1 MFPLGIQAPGGVTNL
16 GAGRDGTRSHRA
28 KLNPIFS
35 IKKKKK
41 ALCKEQNLQSS
52 QDQVDH
58 LLKNLLTPQLSV
70 SVLVAVQAVFGRLGA
85 DSLSTMINLMGEGT
99 DDF

>member
-1 MFPLGIQAPGGVTNL
+1 M
-16 GAGRDGTRSHRA
+16 RSHRA
-28 KLNPIFS
+28 KLNPVFS
-35 IKKKKK
+35 ILKKKK

-58 LLKNLLTPQLSV
+58 LLKNLLTSQLSF
-70 SVLVAVQAVFGRLGA
+70 SVLVAVQAVFGRLGE
-85 DSLSTMINLMGEGT
+85 DSLSAMTNLMREGT